1 MQGKVIGI
9 NAQIESDS
17 GGNDGVG
24 FAVPSSTVRQIA
36 NRLISTGKV
45 DHAYLGVELAAAS
58 NGAKVKK
65 VVAGKAA
72 ARGGIRVGDVI
83 TNFAGNKVDS
93 VDALRFAVDA
103 KHPGDV
109 VSVTVL
115 RGGQSRTVSVTL
127 STRPN
132 NP

>member
-1 MQGKVIGI
+1 VT
-9 NAQIESDS
+9 D
-17 GGNDGVG
+17 
-24 FAVPSSTVRQIA
+24 
-36 NRLISTGKV
+36 
-45 DHAYLGVELAAAS
+45 
-58 NGAKVKK
+58 

-72 ARGGIRVGDVI
+72 ANGGIKKDDVI
-83 TNFAGNKVDS
+83 TNFAGKKVSS

-109 VSVTVL
+109 VQVTLL
-115 RGGQSRTVSVTL
+115 RDGQSRTVSVTL

>member
-1 MQGKVIGI
+1 M
-9 NAQIESDS
+9 
-17 GGNDGVG
+17 
-24 FAVPSSTVRQIA
+24 RQIA
-36 NRLISTGKV
+36 NRLISTGKA
-45 DHAYLGVELAAAS
+45 DHAYLGVQLAATS
-58 NGAKVKK
+58 NGAKVTD

-72 ARGGIRVGDVI
+72 AKAGIHVDDVI
-83 TNFAGNKVDS
+83 TSFAGKDVHS

-109 VSVTVL
+109 VRVIVL
-115 RGGQSRTVSVTL
+115 RDGRSRTISVTL